1 LVVNRM
7 TGQYAVVYWS
17 LIACNIIIP
26 QAMWSRKVRASVPA
40 LFAISLVVNTGMWL
54 ERFVIVVISL
64 TRDFVPSIWHTYYP
78 TKWDWMTYI
87 GTFGLFFTL
96 FLLFVRFL
104 PMISIVEMRSLVRET
119 DEKPE

>member
-1 LVVNRM
+1 
-7 TGQYAVVYWS
+7 
-17 LIACNIIIP
+17 
-26 QAMWSRKVRASVPA
+26 MWSRKVRASVPA
-40 LFAISLVVNTGMWL
+40 LFVISLIVNTGMWL

-64 TRDFVPSIWHTYYP
+64 SRDYIPSIWNMYYP